1 MTTEIRDLLETRL
14 AVLKDE
20 AGRLERA
27 LEALGPAR
35 TQPRRAATT
44 ARGSSKSPRRY
55 KRKRA
60 PRGERQRQ
68 MIEAI
73 QKMPGATPLELADS
87 IGVRSTQGHG
97 LIRSLEGKGKIKKK
111 GQGFEVIG

>member
-1 MTTEIRDLLETRL
+1 
-14 AVLKDE
+14 
-20 AGRLERA
+20 
-27 LEALGPAR
+27 
-35 TQPRRAATT
+35 
-44 ARGSSKSPRRY
+44 
-55 KRKRA
+55 
-60 PRGERQRQ
+60 